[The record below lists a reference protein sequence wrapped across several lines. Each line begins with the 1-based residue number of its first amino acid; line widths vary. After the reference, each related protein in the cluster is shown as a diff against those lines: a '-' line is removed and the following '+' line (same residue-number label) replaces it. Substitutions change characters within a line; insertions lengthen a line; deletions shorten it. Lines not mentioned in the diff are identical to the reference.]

1 MKINVTSEI
10 GKLKSVLVHRP
21 GTELERLTPD
31 LLESLL
37 FDDIPWLKK
46 MREEHDAFTK
56 IMRDAGANVIYVED
70 LLADSL
76 KKKEVKKKIIC
87 DIIEDSNIYS
97 SDTREAIKE
106 KLLKMKEDKLAGVV
120 IAGLT
125 KTEININ
132 KKKYN
137 LWDTLNENI
146 PFYITPS
153 PNLYFMRDP
162 IAFIGNGINFNSMHT
177 VTRRR
182 EARMLSHIISTHK
195 SFSSLKKVWYT
206 PNDVPSIEGGDILV
220 LSKEVIAI
228 GCSERTT
235 PQGIESFANRV
246 LANGSSFKKILV
258 LDIPNDRA
266 FMHLDTV
273 FTMIDYDKFSIFPGI
288 EDSLNV
294 YEITMKNKTLAYTYK
309 KSLSST
315 LKDALKLPAVKL
327 IRSGGGDIQV
337 AAREQ
342 WNDSTNTFAIA
353 PGKVLAYSRNEIS
366 NETLRKNGIEVIE
379 FEGSEL
385 VRGRGGSRC
394 MTCPIE
400 REDI

>member
-1 MKINVTSEI
+1 MKINITSEI
-10 GKLKSVLVHRP
+10 GNLKTVLVHRP

-46 MREEHDAFTK
+46 MREEHDRFTK
-56 IMRDAGANVIYVED
+56 IMRNEGINVIYVED

-76 KKKEVKKKIIC
+76 KNKTIKKRIIK
-87 DIIEDSNIYS
+87 DIIEESGIFS
-97 SDTREAIKE
+97 EETRMKIEE
-106 KLLKMKEDKLAGVV
+106 KMLKMKEEKLANV
-120 IAGLT
+120 IISGLT
-125 KTEININ
+125 KDEIKIS
-132 KKKYN
+132 KKDYN
-137 LWDTLNENI
+137 LWDTLNEGF

-162 IAFIGNGINFNSMHT
+162 IAFLGNGISYNSMHT

-182 EARMLSHIISTHK
+182 EARMLSHVISQHK

-206 PNDVPSIEGGDILV
+206 PDDVASVEGGDILV
-220 LSKEVIAI
+220 LSKNVIAI

-235 PQGIESFANRV
+235 PQGIEAFAKNV
-246 LANGSSFKKILV
+246 LSNGSAFKKILV
-258 LDIPNDRA
+258 FDIPNDRA

-288 EDSLNV
+288 EKSLNI
-294 YEITMKNKTLAYTYK
+294 YEIKMKNKTLSYTYK
-309 KSLSST
+309 KSLIGT
-315 LKDALKLPAVKL
+315 LKESLKLPAVKL
-327 IRSGGGDIQV
+327 IRSGGGDMQV
-337 AAREQ
+337 AEREQ